1 MTGSAQV
8 VAGSLELLA
17 ERVGDPAPQ
26 VYARLFAQH
35 PDMEALFVR
44 DTSGAVRGEMLAVAF
59 ECILDMGGAGAYA
72 ANLIAAERV
81 NHEGVGVPPEVFGRF
96 FPLLA
101 ETCRDLL
108 GEAWTEE
115 VEAAWAEL
123 LAGIAR
129 LTA

>member
-35 PDMEALFVR
+35 PEMQALFVR

-81 NHEGVGVPPEVFGRF
+81 NHEGVGVPPEIFGRF

-108 GEAWTEE
+108 GETWTDEM
-115 VEAAWAEL
+115 EAAWADL

-129 LTA
+129 LTD